1 MEKPK
6 KPLFKRWYFWVLV
19 VLVLAA
25 IGSALGDEDAG
36 PAATPTPTAT
46 ATPTPEPSLS
56 PEEMRAQAES
66 NDLMIN
72 ASVEAAD
79 RYYDILVE
87 AISGLEDGTSSLL
100 DVYSTC
106 EDMEEYLRGFSAHVD
121 EVTDPAAEEYKD
133 AAIGYIGNFQLVA
146 HDLMEYIDSGEMSDL
161 SDAQEGLELAPAYIA
176 QLLAART
183 AYLEAA
189 GFSGDEIA
197 EMLS

>member
-36 PAATPTPTAT
+36 PA

-87 AISGLEDGTSSLL
+87 AISGLEHGTSSLL

-133 AAIGYIGNFQLVA
+133 AAVGYIGNFQLVA

-189 GFSGDEIA
+189 GFSSDEIA
-197 EMLS
+197 EMLA

>member
-25 IGSALGDEDAG
+25 IGSALGEEDTE
-36 PAATPTPTAT
+36 PTATPMPPTT
-46 ATPTPEPSLS
+46 ATPTPEASLS
-56 PEEMRAQAES
+56 PEEMRAQAEA
-66 NDLMIN
+66 NDLIIN
-72 ASVEAAD
+72 SSVEAAD

-161 SDAQEGLELAPAYIA
+161 SDAQAGLELAPAYIA
-176 QLLAART
+176 QLLTART

-189 GFSGDEIA
+189 GFGSDEIA
-197 EMLS
+197 EMMA

>member
-25 IGSALGDEDAG
+25 IGSALGEEDAG
-36 PAATPTPTAT
+36 PTATPTPTAT
-46 ATPTPEPSLS
+46 ATPTPEASLS
-56 PEEMRAQAES
+56 PEEMRAQAEA
-66 NDLMIN
+66 NDLIIN
-72 ASVEAAD
+72 SSVEAAD

-133 AAIGYIGNFQLVA
+133 AAVGYIGNFRLVA